1 MGADTAISTEIGLRR
16 RRAAAFIILLG
27 ATASSPT

>member
-1 MGADTAISTEIGLRR
+1 MGADTAISTKSGLP